1 MTAGIRKAGSCAPN
15 APPELPVTLAAHL
28 TASPPLTPRTQRTG
42 GGGAK
47 DWLLA
52 SHYRSIRVTVLL
64 AAVLVMS
71 MADLLLTLIY
81 VTQAGLLES
90 NPLARMVM
98 RDSGVEGVVIWKLLT
113 VGLATFI
120 FYMAR
125 KRLSGELGLVVSCA
139 VLGWLMIH
147 WTTYIDEVHTI
158 TPVLNAEM
166 CADSVGWVSTAPGV
180 QVGNQLPPARNFVLR
195 SDPWDQD

>member
-1 MTAGIRKAGSCAPN
+1 MDTGSRASN
-15 APPELPVTLAAHL
+15 ALPGLSDALAAHM
-28 TASPPLTPRTQRTG
+28 TASPPRLLHPPQILRFQQT
-42 GGGAK
+42 GGAK

-71 MADLLLTLIY
+71 VADLLLTLIY

-113 VGLATFI
+113 VGLASFI

-125 KRLSGELGLVVSCA
+125 KRLSGELGLIVSCA
-139 VLGWLMIH
+139 VLGWLMFH

-166 CADSVGWVSTAPGV
+166 CPDTVGWVSTAPGV
-180 QVGNQLPPARNFVLR
+180 QVGNQLPPARDFVLR